1 MSKVIPAQIE
11 RDFLEGKARYKTFQT
26 GLGGQTILSVDP
38 NAYIVIFG
46 YDFSPVGGGL
56 SRVYPLADYGN
67 AGDLT
72 PLGCQQLSFY
82 TGNDFYPFIH
92 NVPLNVSVQEPITGF
107 AGGRAIWTVDN
118 TRIENQTYI
127 VANKDVAITVGLI
140 NTVQFISQN
149 AIPVTSRT
157 PRGLTYGGDAQ
168 TPFTQTNFSQIS
180 GPIEFMQPSV
190 KDYQDFGFGLI
201 PGNASD
207 QAFAIPDQTNGLI
220 EPSQYIYNTLGF
232 GLNAAHYYYLN
243 IHYALYTSATPEQL

>member
-11 RDFLEGKARYKTFQT
+11 RDFLDGKARYKTFQT
-26 GLGGQTILSVDP
+26 GLGGQTILPVDP

-46 YDFSPVGGGL
+46 YDFSPAGGGIGQPTFAT
-56 SRVYPLADYGN
+56 VPPLNLMPFG
-67 AGDLT
+67 T
-72 PLGCQQLSFY
+72 QQISFY

-92 NVPLNVSVQEPITGF
+92 NVPLKQSAFDPDGAPTVSCV
-107 AGGRAIWTVDN
+107 WNVDN
-118 TRIENQTYI
+118 QRIENQIYI

-168 TPFTQTNFSQIS
+168 TPFTQINFSPVT

-207 QAFAIPDQTNGLI
+207 QAFAIPDQANGLI
-220 EPSQYIYNTLGF
+220 EPSFYIYNTLGF
-232 GLNAAHYYYLN
+232 GLNAAHYYFLN
-243 IHYALYTSATPEQL
+243 VHYALYTSATPEQL

>member
-1 MSKVIPAQIE
+1 MSKIIPAQIE

-26 GLGGQTILSVDP
+26 GYGGQTILPVDP

-46 YDFSPVGGGL
+46 YDFSPAGGGL
-56 SRVYPLADYGN
+56 ARRYPLADF
-67 AGDLT
+67 AIPADLL
-72 PLGCQQLSFY
+72 PFGSQQVSFY

-92 NVPLNVSVQEPITGF
+92 NVPFNASAYDPEGLGAPTGV
-107 AGGRAIWTVDN
+107 WTVDN

-127 VANKDVAITVGLI
+127 IANKDVAITVGLI
-140 NTVQFISQN
+140 NAVQFVSQN

-157 PRGLTYGGDAQ
+157 PQGLTYGGDAQ
-168 TPFTQTNFSQIS
+168 TPFTQTNFSPVA
-180 GPIEFMQPSV
+180 GPIQFMQPSI
-190 KDYQDFGFGLI
+190 KDYNDFGFGLI

-232 GLNAAHYYYLN
+232 NLYAAHYYFLN

>member
-11 RDFLEGKARYKTFQT
+11 RDFLDGKARYKTFQT
-26 GLGGQTILSVDP
+26 GLGGQTILPVDP

-46 YDFSPVGGGL
+46 YDFTPAGGGL
-56 SRVYPLADYGN
+56 SRRYPLADYGTP
-67 AGDLT
+67 GDLL
-72 PLGCQQLSFY
+72 PFGSQQLSFY

-92 NVPLNVSVQEPITGF
+92 NVPL
-107 AGGRAIWTVDN
+107 RATAYDPEGATAPVAVWTVDN

-127 VANKDVAITVGLI
+127 IANKDVAITVGLI

-168 TPFTQTNFSQIS
+168 TPFTQTNFSPVT
-180 GPIEFMQPSV
+180 GPIQFMQPSV
-190 KDYQDFGFGLI
+190 KDYNDFGFGLI

-207 QAFAIPDQTNGLI
+207 QAFAIPDQANGLI

-232 GLNAAHYYYLN
+232 GLNAAHYYFLN
-243 IHYALYTSATPEQL
+243 VHYALYTEATPEQL